1 MYISKKI
8 DRYFTDRRIY
18 MNTCYRYIWYAKHG
32 KVFFVIT
39 YECNVS
45 LNSSWISI
53 NTNSTLLGSSSSPT
67 TQIAGTSDMIHEST
81 ITPDATSGR

>member
-1 MYISKKI
+1 
-8 DRYFTDRRIY
+8 
-18 MNTCYRYIWYAKHG
+18 MNTCDTYIWYAKHG
-32 KVFFVIT
+32 KVFFVIA

-81 ITPDATSGR
+81 ITADATSGR